1 MKFNLAEKD
10 EIILLILKIIITKKL
25 YLCLD
30 YKLSNG
36 KYEFYLEE
44 RIKFTDGDEIWGVF
58 NDGTQ
63 TLRGVYNE
71 DLGKFISK

>member
-1 MKFNLAEKD
+1 M
-10 EIILLILKIIITKKL
+10 
-25 YLCLD
+25 D

-44 RIKFTDGDEIWGVF
+44 RIKFTDGDEIWEVF

-63 TLRGVYNE
+63 RLRGVYKNNS
-71 DLGKFISK
+71 FIIIESIIYAVKTK